1 LEERER
7 GNREEGLGWKKGKGQ
22 GGMGK
27 TPFFFLPTLPIQNRG
42 VREAGRGSRSA
53 AIAGEPGP
61 GGGQAVGQ
69 NDEGL
74 TGNRFPY
81 LPWPVVARG
90 GVFTDGGGLEAASLG
105 GGGVPG
111 SSEGELDLWRC
122 EVR

>member
-7 GNREEGLGWKKGKGQ
+7 GNREEGLSWKKGKGQ

-27 TPFFFLPTLPIQNRG
+27 MPFFFLPTLPIQNRG

-53 AIAGEPGP
+53 AVAGEPGP
-61 GGGQAVGQ
+61 GGGQAVRASRGI
-69 NDEGL
+69 DSPTYLGRWWCVEAGL
-74 TGNRFPY
+74 T
-81 LPWPVVARG
+81 
-90 GVFTDGGGLEAASLG
+90 AAADWRWRACG

-111 SSEGELDLWRC
+111 SSEGELGLWRC